1 MMKVEVYGSSG
12 CKKCSKLKDNIQ
24 VIVDK
29 MNKNED
35 IEVVKVEDPVKLA
48 QKGIMS
54 TPAVAVDGEIKA
66 KGRVPS
72 SKEIK
77 KFLK

>member
-1 MMKVEVYGSSG
+1 MKVEVYGSSG
-12 CKKCSKLKDNIQ
+12 CKKCSKLKDDIQ
-24 VIVDK
+24 DIVDE
-29 MNKNED
+29 MNKE

-48 QKGIMS
+48 EKGIMS

-72 SKEIK
+72 SEEIK
-77 KFLK
+77 KFLM

>member
-1 MMKVEVYGSSG
+1 MKVEVYGSSG
-12 CKKCSKLKDNIQ
+12 CKKCSKLKEDIQ
-24 VIVDK
+24 EIVNK
-29 MNKNED
+29 MNKE

-48 QKGIMS
+48 EKGIMS

-72 SKEIK
+72 SEEIK
-77 KFLK
+77 KFLM